1 MSTEIFPYSVTLST
15 PRFDNRLHHLTTR
28 RLKEISK
35 RIGDIIIALTVATL
49 LSPFLLFF
57 ACWIRIAMG
66 DPVFYGHRRVGRN
79 GQPFR
84 CYKLRTMMKNSD
96 EALAVYLATHTE
108 AAEEWRATRK
118 LKHDPRITKL
128 GRFLRASSI
137 DELPQLFN
145 VLIGDMSCVGPRP
158 IVFEELEKYGSYAGE
173 YFTVRPGL
181 TGLWQINGRNSIAY
195 KDRVALDV
203 QYIRNWSLRLDFI
216 ILLKTIP
223 AVANY
228 THTS

>member
-1 MSTEIFPYSVTLST
+1 MSAEIFPYSITLNT
-15 PRFDNRLHHLTTR
+15 PRFNDQLHYPTARQLQ
-28 RLKEISK
+28 EFSK
-35 RIGDIIIALTVATL
+35 RVGDIMIAVAVATL
-49 LSPFLLFF
+49 LSPLLIFF

-66 DPVFYGHRRVGRN
+66 GPVFYGHRRVGRN

-84 CYKLRTMMKNSD
+84 CYKLRTMVKNSD
-96 EALAVYLATHTE
+96 EVLAAYLATHAE

-145 VLIGDMSCVGPRP
+145 VLVGDMSCVGPRP

-181 TGLWQINGRNSIAY
+181 TGLWQIKGRSSIAY

-203 QYIRNWSLRLDFI
+203 QYIRNWSLQLDFI